1 MRIRCLA
8 IAVAV
13 ALSLVLTAQLSPAGG
28 KGKGDPVK
36 IQQKWSGLYPVKSL
50 DLLPKDVRTTA
61 VGYIAD
67 AKTFEAV
74 WKAFKSDDKAPEVN
88 FKDNLVVFSR
98 NVQYLNKLDILAV
111 TIKDGTL
118 DILAKQTQTAAPIE
132 DKLYISF
139 AVIPRA
145 GVKAIQNGDLKLQI
159 LDPDAK

>member
-1 MRIRCLA
+1 M
-8 IAVAV
+8 
-13 ALSLVLTAQLSPAGG
+13 
-28 KGKGDPVK
+28 
-36 IQQKWSGLYPVKSL
+36 YM
-50 DLLPKDVRTTA
+50 
-61 VGYIAD
+61 
-67 AKTFEAV
+67 
-74 WKAFKSDDKAPEVN
+74 EV
-88 FKDNLVVFSR
+88 VVFSR

-139 AVIPRA
+139 AVISRA